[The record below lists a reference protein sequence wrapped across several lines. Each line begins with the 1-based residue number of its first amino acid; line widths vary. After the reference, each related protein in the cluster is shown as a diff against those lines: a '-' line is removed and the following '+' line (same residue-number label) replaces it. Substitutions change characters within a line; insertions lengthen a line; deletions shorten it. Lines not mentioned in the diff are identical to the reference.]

1 MISSEG
7 RVIRVRPGMPY
18 PDSTVAFLRIPV
30 ERRRPSADE
39 GSVPDAA
46 RCLNC
51 GMTSASPAFAE
62 PLYVGRPNIG
72 DRDRFLGLVDE
83 ALDRRWLSND
93 GPIVRQLE
101 AELADYLGVRNCVA
115 ITNGTIALEIAIKA
129 LGMTG
134 EVIVPSFTF
143 VATPHALQWQGITPV
158 FADIDPQTHC
168 IDPEEVRRLITP
180 RTSGILAVHLWG
192 RTAPIAQLEAI
203 AAEFGLP
210 LLFDAAHAFGVSSG
224 GRMVGSFGSA
234 EVFSFHATK
243 FFNAIEGGAIATNDD
258 ALADK
263 VRLMRNF
270 GFAGEDTVVYEGTN
284 GKMSEICAA
293 MGVANLGVIDG
304 LIVTNRRNYEAYA
317 KAIDGIP
324 GVSLLPVD
332 DDTSN
337 YQYVVLEVHP
347 QCAASRDEILAA
359 LRENNVLAR
368 RYFWPGC
375 HRMEPYRTMDPTAGE
390 RLPHTE
396 RVADGVV
403 VLPTGT
409 SVDEHSIAR
418 IGDLVRA
425 VVGSA

>member
-1 MISSEG
+1 
-7 RVIRVRPGMPY
+7 
-18 PDSTVAFLRIPV
+18 
-30 ERRRPSADE
+30 
-39 GSVPDAA
+39 
-46 RCLNC
+46 
-51 GMTSASPAFAE
+51 MTSASPAFAE

-168 IDPEEVRRLITP
+168 IDPDEVRRLITP

-203 AAEFGLP
+203 AAEFDLP

-258 ALADK
+258 ELADK

-337 YQYVVLEVHP
+337 YQYVVLEVDP